1 MQGGTGVETV
11 EERYRLA
18 LDIARK
24 QGAKSFEV
32 RSATDLARFLRDQG
46 KLMDASDL
54 LRPVYGWFT
63 EGFDTPVIKEAKSL
77 LDELT

>member
-1 MQGGTGVETV
+1 MQVGTGVETV

-32 RSATDLARFLRDQG
+32 RSATDLARVLRDQG
-46 KLMDASDL
+46 KHHGCPRS
-54 LRPVYGWFT
+54 
-63 EGFDTPVIKEAKSL
+63 TPTYL
-77 LDELT
+77 